1 MNIDITAKEEYTVI
15 QIAKAMPK
23 MRICCIASQLLVFS
37 VLVGFWVLEH
47 YHKIPDYPFKF
58 VYLKALTLAC
68 FLMLA
73 VIVGVTTVM
82 GGTRLFM
89 IFDKHPKMSVNN
101 QTLSLML
108 DMVCG
113 SNGMYGKSCKMTAL
127 QYVPDLL
134 ENIATYEFLQTPED
148 KRKKLYKELRSDN
161 SVLIKSILNLLDRCN
176 DSLAIP
182 ELELFATSNS
192 RKVNNP
198 EIVSH
203 ARSSLKRIDSIQ

>member
-1 MNIDITAKEEYTVI
+1 MNTDITAKEEYTVI

-23 MRICCIASQLLVFS
+23 MRICCIGSQLLIMS

-47 YHKIPDYPFKF
+47 YHKMPDYPFKF
-58 VYLKALTLAC
+58 VYIKALTLSC

-73 VIVGVTTVM
+73 VIVSVTTVM

-89 IFDKHPKMSVNN
+89 IFDKHPKMSINA
-101 QTLSLML
+101 QTMSLML

-113 SNGMYGKSCKMTAL
+113 SQGMFGRDCKKTAL

-134 ENIATYEFLQTPED
+134 ANIKTYEFLQIPED

-176 DSLAIP
+176 DPLAIP
-182 ELELFATSNS
+182 ELELFTASNS

-203 ARSSLKRIDSIQ
+203 AQSCLKMIESA